1 MMFPAVFLS
10 YLVKSH
16 ILHVFITCDSILLL
30 LFPSVGYLTLRMYR
44 CTFLHLIHLVPS
56 GSSQNSARWK
66 NLLIKKI
73 RADLQIASPRIVF
86 SVLQN
91 TTNGVCLVKSYLYW
105 YQFHLLQGFFFNE
118 KEDKFIFKINRFKI
132 ENWWLWLNGSMCY
145 MQQVGPFKEPWS

>member
-1 MMFPAVFLS
+1 MFPAVFLS

-30 LFPSVGYLTLRMYR
+30 LFPSVGYLTVRMYR

-73 RADLQIASPRIVF
+73 RADLQIVSPRIVF

-105 YQFHLLQGFFFNE
+105 YQFHLLQGFLMK
-118 KEDKFIFKINRFKI
+118 KEISLSLKST
-132 ENWWLWLNGSMCY
+132 GSKSRIDGCD
-145 MQQVGPFKEPWS
+145 

>member
-1 MMFPAVFLS
+1 MRFDLS
-10 YLVKSH
+10 TATITTNYNKWCSQLFFFRIWSNHIFYMYLSRVIPYS
-16 ILHVFITCDSILLL
+16 LL

-105 YQFHLLQGFFFNE
+105 YQFHLLQGFFLM
-118 KEDKFIFKINRFKI
+118 KKKISLSLKST
-132 ENWWLWLNGSMCY
+132 GSKSRIDGCD
-145 MQQVGPFKEPWS
+145 